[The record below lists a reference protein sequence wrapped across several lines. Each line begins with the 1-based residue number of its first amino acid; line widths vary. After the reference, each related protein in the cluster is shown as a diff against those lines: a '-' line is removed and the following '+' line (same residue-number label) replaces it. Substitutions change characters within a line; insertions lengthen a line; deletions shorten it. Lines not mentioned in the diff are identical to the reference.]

1 MMLLIIN
8 ILLCILCV
16 SSYKFTTKI
25 NSITYDY
32 EIPKWVYKRKIFKQN
47 KIPRFSK
54 YYKKRKIRMITEEEA
69 EYNAIKICN
78 LPFGLLQK
86 NM

>member
-32 EIPKWVYKRKIFKQN
+32 EIPKWVYDRKIFKKN

-54 YYKKRKIRMITEEEA
+54 YYKKRKIRMITEEDA
-69 EYNAIKICN
+69 LYNAIDVCN

-86 NM
+86 NI

>member
-1 MMLLIIN
+1 MLLIIS
-8 ILLCILCV
+8 ILLFILYV

-32 EIPKWVYKRKIFKQN
+32 EIPKWVYDRKIFKEN

-54 YYKKRKIRMITEEEA
+54 YYKKRKIRMILRRSI
-69 EYNAIKICN
+69 NID
-78 LPFGLLQK
+78 
-86 NM
+86 

>member
-1 MMLLIIN
+1 MLLIIS
-8 ILLCILCV
+8 ILLFILYV

-32 EIPKWVYKRKIFKQN
+32 EIPKWVYDRKIFKEN

-54 YYKKRKIRMITEEEA
+54 YYKKRKIRMITEEDA
-69 EYNAIKICN
+69 LYNAIDVCN

-86 NM
+86 NI